1 MGAAVDTGEKTGR
14 SPARRFKL
22 SDQQLRALTVEKVP
36 ELGPAGKLRFVPN
49 PKTGADGRPVPYRFL
64 DDTQGAPKGFGVYVG
79 RTGSSFEVSRRVGT
93 QFKRFTIGSVDDL
106 SIEQAHEIARKQVA
120 VLKETGDNPRRQEK
134 LEARRETVRRITVSG
149 CFEVYLAE
157 LRSRLAKG
165 QVKQVSIDAVADSLA
180 RLSRPEVGLAGK
192 QVRDLAEED
201 VKAAWDAVRSS
212 AANRSNRIPPAVR
225 KKLEGREEWFL
236 LSTEELATLG
246 VSGKDAAR
254 VRASGLA
261 ATEHTFS
268 DAHRAVDLVLKRET
282 REAARLGR
290 PPDLSWNPFVL
301 LREDNRFRATLELR
315 KHYRDAEVRN
325 PLGEENGTLPRV
337 LKTILARREEQGGNN
352 RQGADYLLLTLIF
365 GSRRS
370 EAARLKWFDKCSAH
384 ELRSRAASWVWL
396 GGRDEVNP
404 HTKRTGPQ
412 VFFHDTKSGEERF
425 LPLPYFA
432 ERILRRR
439 LDERDAL
446 EEEIPKRVRAAE
458 AELRRVKKETTDYLK
473 IAKAQR
479 KVEIEQARS
488 ERMQW
493 VFPARSHRAK
503 SGHYSD
509 SKSIIRNVRRDAG
522 MLDLDKEVDIGLTP
536 HDLRRT
542 LGRYAARRYS
552 GPLLS
557 QMLHHKVPDGMAQVS
572 ERYTEQ
578 EWARLR
584 EAFASVEEDIIATSP
599 RVWNR
604 LKGADKPRLDEALD
618 PPVTIF
624 RSEKTALGEEE

>member
-1 MGAAVDTGEKTGR
+1 MDTQDR
-14 SPARRFKL
+14 VRQAARRFKL
-22 SDQQLRALTVEKVP
+22 SDQQLRALTADKVP
-36 ELGPAGKLRFVPN
+36 ELGPSGKVRFIPN
-49 PKTGADGRPVPYRFL
+49 PKVDAAGRPTPYRFL
-64 DDTQGAPKGFGVYVG
+64 DDAQGAPKGFGVYVG
-79 RTGSSFEVSRRVGT
+79 RTGSTFEVARRVGERFMR
-93 QFKRFTIGSVDDL
+93 FKIGSVNDL
-106 SIEQAHEIARKQVA
+106 SIEQAHEAARQKLA

-134 LEARRETVRRITVSG
+134 LEAKRESIQRLTVAG

-157 LRSRLAKG
+157 LRARLPKG
-165 QVKQVSIDAVADSLA
+165 LVKQVSIDAVSDSLA

-192 QVRDLAEED
+192 QVRDLAEEA
-201 VKAAWDAVRSS
+201 VMAAWDAVRRS
-212 AANRSNRIPPAVR
+212 AANRSNRIPKAVR
-225 KKLEGREEWFL
+225 AKLAGRDDWFL
-236 LSTEELATLG
+236 LSAAELAALG

-290 PPDLSWNPFVL
+290 PPDLSWNPFAL

-337 LKTILARREEQGGNN
+337 LKTILARREEQGGHN

-370 EAARLKWFDKCSAH
+370 EAARLKWFDKCSVH

-396 GGRDEVNP
+396 GGKDEVNP

-446 EEEIPKRVRAAE
+446 EAEIPKRVRAAE
-458 AELRRVKKETTDYLK
+458 ADLRRVKKETSDYLK

-479 KVEIEQARS
+479 KVEIEQGRS
-488 ERMQW
+488 ERLQW
-493 VFPARSHRAK
+493 VFPARSHKAK

-522 MLDLDKEVDIGLTP
+522 MLDLDKEIDIGLTP

-542 LGRYAARRYS
+542 LGRYAGRKYS

-557 QMLHHKVPDGMAQVS
+557 QMLHHKISDGMSPVS

-584 EAFASVEEDIIATSP
+584 EAFTVVEEDMIATSP

-604 LKGADKPRLDEALD
+604 LKGPDKPRLDEARD

-624 RSEKTALGEEE
+624 RSGKTGLDEEE